1 MAIGDTVQ
9 AGLMRVDTTPL
20 LQAQIRSS
28 EQMGNAIAGLGR
40 DIGSGIEKFMQNK
53 KEGEAADMQIG
64 ALLQNMSPE
73 RQKEI
78 QSGEGELG
86 KSLSKFLSGE
96 LGISKKKALLGSLIT
111 INTADQL
118 KREEAMA
125 AERFKQQQEIN
136 NLNRQIAQ
144 GKIDDRLSDRQATDR
159 FITKLYSQVPTG
171 KLNEA
176 GQDDLERGLA
186 FLPPGPKAREESKN
200 RLLQDPQFQQTEPVI
215 SMTGNPFLQQF
226 ANESPA
232 VKERA
237 LAFMQAEQKR
247 LADLAPDPT
256 DLIKLREEA
265 RKTTEFDQGQDAISF
280 SPDRNFLDLGIDAKN
295 QPIRFGI
302 SGKFGDEAEVI
313 KLKSEAIPQ
322 YQNMNAV
329 MNQLIELGEKR
340 KNEVYM
346 SNADKTL
353 AASLSR
359 QLQGLLREDI
369 LGPGTVTD
377 PERQILEQIVQ
388 NPTTWMDTAGK
399 TQDKINSLKGIR
411 KNAFNK
417 LKTRLTGLGLDVAEV
432 GQSKSSAQ
440 NFDQQTSSGLGFT
453 EIDLDQL

>member
-9 AGLMRVDTTPL
+9 AGLGRMDFSAFQRAGEA
-20 LQAQIRSS
+20 QARANQAF
-28 EQMGNAIAGLGR
+28 GDA
-40 DIGSGIEKFMQNK
+40 IGSVAKSYFDK
-53 KEGEAADMQIG
+53 KAK
-64 ALLQNMSPE
+64 
-73 RQKEI
+73 QKEI
-78 QSGEGELG
+78 ENLRQGLEKIYPDAPPDLINSM
-86 KSLSKFLSGE
+86 SKNPT
-96 LGISKKKALLGSLIT
+96 LIE
-111 INTADQL
+111 A
-118 KREEAMA
+118 KRN
-125 AERFKQQQEIN
+125 K
-136 NLNRQIAQ
+136 
-144 GKIDDRLSDRQATDR
+144 DLSDFRAQEFLMRQQAFDRQQAMLDEDKQATDR
-159 FITKLYSQVPTG
+159 FITKLYSQAPTG

-176 GQDDLERGLA
+176 GQDEFERGSLFLA
-186 FLPPGPKAREESKN
+186 PGPEAQGKFRNE
-200 RLLQDPQFQQTEPVI
+200 LLQDPNLQQTEPVMG
-215 SMTGNPFLQQF
+215 MTGNRFIQQF
-226 ANESPA
+226 AGESPA
-232 VKERA
+232 VQERA
-237 LAFMQAEQKR
+237 LEFMQAEQKR
-247 LADLAPDPT
+247 LADLAPEPLDPF
-256 DLIKLREEA
+256 KVREEL

-280 SPDRNFLDLGIDAKN
+280 SPDRNSILLGDTSY
-295 QPIRFGI
+295 GI
-302 SGKFGDEAEVI
+302 SGKFGNEAEVI

-340 KNEVYM
+340 KNEVFM

-411 KNAFNK
+411 RNAFNK
-417 LKTRLTGLGLDVAEV
+417 LKTRLTGLGLDVAEI

-440 NFDQQTSSGLGFT
+440 NFDQQTSTGLGFT

>member
-28 EQMGNAIAGLGR
+28 EQIGNAIAGLGR
-40 DIGSGIEKFMQNK
+40 DIGSGIQKFMQNK

-125 AERFKQQQEIN
+125 AERFKQQQVIN
-136 NLNRQIAQ
+136 NLNRQVIQ
-144 GKIDDRLSDRQATDR
+144 GQIDDRLSDKQATNR
-159 FITKLYSQVPTG
+159 FITMLYSQAPTG
-171 KLNEA
+171 ELNEA

-186 FLPPGPKAREESKN
+186 FLPPGPQAREESKN
-200 RLLQDPQFQQTEPVI
+200 RLLQDPQFQQTEPVMG
-215 SMTGNPFLQQF
+215 MTGNRFMAQF

-232 VKERA
+232 VQNLA
-237 LAFMQAEQKR
+237 LAYNQAEQKR

-265 RKTTEFDQGQDAISF
+265 RKTREFDQGQDAISF
-280 SPDRNFLDLGIDAKN
+280 SPDRNILQLGDTE
-295 QPIRFGI
+295 FGI
-302 SGKFGDEAEVI
+302 SGKFGNEAEVI

-329 MNQLIELGEKR
+329 MNDLIELGEKR
-340 KNEVYM
+340 KNEVFM

-369 LGPGTVTD
+369 LGPGTVTE

-411 KNAFNK
+411 RNAFDK
-417 LKTRLTGLGLDVAEV
+417 LKTRLTGLGLDVAEI
-432 GQSKSSAQ
+432 GQSKSPAQ

>member
-9 AGLMRVDTTPL
+9 AGLMRIDSSPIL
-20 LQAQIRSS
+20 LAGQAQARAN
-28 EQMGNAIAGLGR
+28 QAFGDA
-40 DIGSGIEKFMQNK
+40 IGSVAKSYFDK
-53 KEGEAADMQIG
+53 KAK
-64 ALLQNMSPE
+64 
-73 RQKEI
+73 QKEVENLRQGLERI
-78 QSGEGELG
+78 YPDAPPDLINSM
-86 KSLSKFLSGE
+86 SKNPT
-96 LGISKKKALLGSLIT
+96 LIE
-111 INTADQL
+111 A
-118 KREEAMA
+118 KRN
-125 AERFKQQQEIN
+125 K
-136 NLNRQIAQ
+136 
-144 GKIDDRLSDRQATDR
+144 DLSDFRAQEFLMRQEAFKSQQDMLEEDKKATDR
-159 FITKLYSQVPTG
+159 FITMLYSQAPTG

-186 FLPPGPKAREESKN
+186 FLAPGPQAREESKN
-200 RLLQDPQFQQTEPVI
+200 RLLQDPQFQQTEPVMGM
-215 SMTGNPFLQQF
+215 SSNRFMAQF

-232 VKERA
+232 VQERA

-247 LADLAPDPT
+247 RADLAPEPLDPF
-256 DLIKLREEA
+256 KVREEL
-265 RKTTEFDQGQDAISF
+265 RKTKEFDQGQDAISF
-280 SPDRNFLDLGIDAKN
+280 SPDRNILQLGDTE
-295 QPIRFGI
+295 FGI
-302 SGKFGDEAEVI
+302 SGKFGNEAEVI

-322 YQNMNAV
+322 YQNMNTV
-329 MNQLIELGEKR
+329 MNDLIALGEKR
-340 KNEVYM
+340 KNEVFM

-369 LGPGTVTD
+369 LGPGTVTE

-411 KNAFNK
+411 RNAFNK
-417 LKTRLTGLGLDVAEV
+417 LKTRLTGLGLNVAEV

>member
-1 MAIGDTVQ
+1 
-9 AGLMRVDTTPL
+9 MRVDTTPL

-96 LGISKKKALLGSLIT
+96 LGNSKKKALLGSLMT

-118 KREEAMA
+118 NREEAMA
-125 AERFKQQQEIN
+125 AERFKQQQEAN
-136 NLNRQIAQ
+136 ELKRQLIQ
-144 GKIDDRLSDRQATDR
+144 GQIDDRLSDRQATDTFFTR
-159 FITKLYSQVPTG
+159 LFSQAPTG

-186 FLPPGPKAREESKN
+186 FLPPGPQAREESKN

-226 ANESPA
+226 AGESPG
-232 VKERA
+232 VQKRA

-247 LADLAPDPT
+247 RADLAPDPT

-280 SPDRNFLDLGIDAKN
+280 SPDRNSILLGDTSY
-295 QPIRFGI
+295 GI
-302 SGKFGDEAEVI
+302 SGKFGNEAEVI
-313 KLKSEAIPQ
+313 ELKSEAIPQ

-369 LGPGTVTD
+369 LGPGTVTE

-440 NFDQQTSSGLGFT
+440 NFDKQTSSGLGFT

>member
-9 AGLMRVDTTPL
+9 AGLGRMDFSAFQTAGAAQARANQAFGNALGQAATAYFKGKEKKERAKEIEEELIRQGASPDSAKAISKNQFLQNEYQRKQAADQQMKIALMQARTSIANSKRAATTAN
-20 LQAQIRSS
+20 QAQNFKQRQFDAERKLLEEQKALNESLAKFSMQPVKTPTPEFSALQQEYRPEQIPGTPEFIAMEES
-28 EQMGNAIAGLGR
+28 EPMGARPSIIAKTITEQPDFQRFVKQDSPAVAQLPDSFKPQGR
-40 DIGSGIEKFMQNK
+40 
-53 KEGEAADMQIG
+53 
-64 ALLQNMSPE
+64 
-73 RQKEI
+73 RI
-78 QSGEGELG
+78 QDAVE
-86 KSLSKFLSGE
+86 SGE
-96 LGISKKKALLGSLIT
+96 LSNQAGM
-111 INTADQL
+111 
-118 KREEAMA
+118 MA
-125 AERFKQQQEIN
+125 IN
-136 NLNRQIAQ
+136 NL
-144 GKIDDRLSDRQATDR
+144 S
-159 FITKLYSQVPTG
+159 
-171 KLNEA
+171 
-176 GQDDLERGLA
+176 
-186 FLPPGPKAREESKN
+186 
-200 RLLQDPQFQQTEPVI
+200 
-215 SMTGNPFLQQF
+215 
-226 ANESPA
+226 
-232 VKERA
+232 
-237 LAFMQAEQKR
+237 
-247 LADLAPDPT
+247 DLAPDPT

-280 SPDRNFLDLGIDAKN
+280 SSDRNSILLGDTSY
-295 QPIRFGI
+295 GI
-302 SGKFGDEAEVI
+302 SGKFGNEAEVI

-369 LGPGTVTD
+369 LGPGTVTE

-432 GQSKSSAQ
+432 GQSKSPAQ
-440 NFDQQTSSGLGFT
+440 NFDKQTSTGLGFT

>member
-28 EQMGNAIAGLGR
+28 EQIGNAIAGLGR
-40 DIGSGIEKFMQNK
+40 DIGSGIQKFMQNK

-280 SPDRNFLDLGIDAKN
+280 SPDRNSILLGDTSY
-295 QPIRFGI
+295 GI
-302 SGKFGDEAEVI
+302 SGKFGNEAEVI

-369 LGPGTVTD
+369 LGPGTVTE

-411 KNAFNK
+411 RNAFNK

-432 GQSKSSAQ
+432 GQSKSPAQ

>member
-9 AGLMRVDTTPL
+9 AGLGRMDFSVFQRAGEA
-20 LQAQIRSS
+20 QARANQAF
-28 EQMGNAIAGLGR
+28 GDA
-40 DIGSGIEKFMQNK
+40 IGSVAKSYFDK
-53 KEGEAADMQIG
+53 KAK
-64 ALLQNMSPE
+64 
-73 RQKEI
+73 QKEI
-78 QSGEGELG
+78 ENLRQGLEKIYPDAPPDLINSM
-86 KSLSKFLSGE
+86 SKNPT
-96 LGISKKKALLGSLIT
+96 LIE
-111 INTADQL
+111 A
-118 KREEAMA
+118 KRN
-125 AERFKQQQEIN
+125 K
-136 NLNRQIAQ
+136 
-144 GKIDDRLSDRQATDR
+144 DLSDFRAQEFLMRQQAFDRQQAMLDEDKQATDR
-159 FITKLYSQVPTG
+159 FITKLYSQAPTG

-176 GQDDLERGLA
+176 GQDELERGSLFLA
-186 FLPPGPKAREESKN
+186 PGPEAQEKFRDE
-200 RLLQDPQFQQTEPVI
+200 LLQDPNLQQTEPVI

-226 ANESPA
+226 AGESPG
-232 VKERA
+232 VKNLA
-237 LAFMQAEQKR
+237 LEFMQAEQKR
-247 LADLAPDPT
+247 LANLAPEPLDPF
-256 DLIKLREEA
+256 KVREEL

-280 SPDRNFLDLGIDAKN
+280 SPDRNSILLGDTSY
-295 QPIRFGI
+295 GI
-302 SGKFGDEAEVI
+302 SGKFGNEAEVI

-340 KNEVYM
+340 KNEVFM

-411 KNAFNK
+411 RNAFNK
-417 LKTRLTGLGLDVAEV
+417 LKTRLTGLGLDVAEI

-440 NFDQQTSSGLGFT
+440 NFDQQTSTGLGFT

>member
-9 AGLMRVDTTPL
+9 AGLMRVDPSAIL
-20 LQAQIRSS
+20 RAGQAQAS
-28 EQMGNAIAGLGR
+28 MGNAIAGLGR

-64 ALLQNMSPE
+64 AILQNMSPE

-96 LGISKKKALLGSLIT
+96 LGNSKKKALLGSLMT

-118 KREEAMA
+118 NRKEAMD

-136 NLNRQIAQ
+136 NLNRLIAQ
-144 GKIDDRLSDRQATDR
+144 GKIDDRLSDKQATDR
-159 FITKLYSQVPTG
+159 FITMLYSQAPTG
-171 KLNEA
+171 KLNKA

-186 FLPPGPKAREESKN
+186 FLAPGPQAREESKK
-200 RLLQDPQFQQTEPVI
+200 RLLQDPQFQQTEPVMG
-215 SMTGNPFLQQF
+215 MTGSRLIQQF
-226 ANESPA
+226 AGESPD
-232 VKERA
+232 VQEKA

-247 LADLAPDPT
+247 RADLAPDPS
-256 DLIKLREEA
+256 DIIKIREEE
-265 RKTTEFDQGQDAISF
+265 RKTKEFDQGQDAISF
-280 SPDRNFLDLGIDAKN
+280 SPDRNILQLGDTE
-295 QPIRFGI
+295 FGI
-302 SGKFGDEAEVI
+302 SGKFGNEAEVI

-322 YQNMNAV
+322 YQNMNTV
-329 MNQLIELGEKR
+329 MNDLIELGEKR
-340 KNEVYM
+340 KNEVFM

-369 LGPGTVTD
+369 LGPGTVTE

-417 LKTRLTGLGLDVAEV
+417 LKTRLTGLGLNVAEV

-440 NFDQQTSSGLGFT
+440 NFDQQTSSGLDFT

>member
-9 AGLMRVDTTPL
+9 AGLMRIDSSPIL
-20 LQAQIRSS
+20 LAGQAQARAN
-28 EQMGNAIAGLGR
+28 QAFGDA
-40 DIGSGIEKFMQNK
+40 IGSVAKSYFDK
-53 KEGEAADMQIG
+53 KAK
-64 ALLQNMSPE
+64 
-73 RQKEI
+73 QKEVENLRQGLERI
-78 QSGEGELG
+78 YPDAPPDLINSM
-86 KSLSKFLSGE
+86 SKNPT
-96 LGISKKKALLGSLIT
+96 LIE
-111 INTADQL
+111 A
-118 KREEAMA
+118 KRN
-125 AERFKQQQEIN
+125 K
-136 NLNRQIAQ
+136 
-144 GKIDDRLSDRQATDR
+144 DLSDFRAQEFLMRQEAFKSQQDMLEEDKKATDR
-159 FITKLYSQVPTG
+159 FITMLYSQAPTG

-186 FLPPGPKAREESKN
+186 FLAPGPQAREESKN
-200 RLLQDPQFQQTEPVI
+200 RLLQDPQFQQTEPVMGM
-215 SMTGNPFLQQF
+215 SSNRFMAQF

-232 VKERA
+232 VQERA

-247 LADLAPDPT
+247 RADLAPEPLDPF
-256 DLIKLREEA
+256 KVREEL
-265 RKTTEFDQGQDAISF
+265 RKTKEFDQGQDAISF
-280 SPDRNFLDLGIDAKN
+280 SPDRNSLQLGDTE
-295 QPIRFGI
+295 FGI
-302 SGKFGDEAEVI
+302 SGKFGNEAEVI

-322 YQNMNAV
+322 YQNMNTV
-329 MNQLIELGEKR
+329 MNDLIALGEKR
-340 KNEVYM
+340 KNEVFM

-369 LGPGTVTD
+369 LGPGTVTE

-411 KNAFNK
+411 RNAFNK
-417 LKTRLTGLGLDVAEV
+417 LKTRLTGLGLNVAEV

>member
-9 AGLMRVDTTPL
+9 AGLMRVDPSAIL
-20 LQAQIRSS
+20 KAGEAQARANQAF
-28 EQMGNAIAGLGR
+28 GDAIGGVV
-40 DIGSGIEKFMQNK
+40 EKFYQKK
-53 KEGEAADMQIG
+53 KEKQ
-64 ALLQNMSPE
+64 
-73 RQKEI
+73 
-78 QSGEGELG
+78 
-86 KSLSKFLSGE
+86 
-96 LGISKKKALLGSLIT
+96 
-111 INTADQL
+111 
-118 KREEAMA
+118 KREEREQAYRKMGFSAEEAKAASGDKDLANQFMNKLNADRNYQLRLQDFAMRQEA
-125 AERFKQQQEIN
+125 FKSQQDMLE
-136 NLNRQIAQ
+136 
-144 GKIDDRLSDRQATDR
+144 KDKQATDR
-159 FITKLYSQVPTG
+159 FITMLYSQAPTG

-186 FLPPGPKAREESKN
+186 FLPPGPQAREESKN

-215 SMTGNPFLQQF
+215 SMTGNRFMDQF

-232 VKERA
+232 VQERA

-280 SPDRNFLDLGIDAKN
+280 SPDRNFLDLGIDAKG

-302 SGKFGDEAEVI
+302 SGKFGNEAEVI

-322 YQNMNAV
+322 YENMNAV
-329 MNQLIELGEKR
+329 MNQLIALGEKR

-353 AASLSR
+353 AASLSDR
-359 QLQGLLREDI
+359 LRGLLREDI
-369 LGPGTVTD
+369 LGPGTVTE
-377 PERQILEQIVQ
+377 PERKILEQIVQ

-440 NFDQQTSSGLGFT
+440 NFDQQTPSGLGFT